1 MNVHAASLNI
11 HADSEASSTARSF
24 TASGGAQ
31 APSASAFQS
40 GTPAALRRRTDRE
53 SSADSSSSEELISYG
68 DNTAAEEPVAA
79 GNIIHGVRTTRQ
91 KVDRRPLSDWHL
103 KPFREM
109 TWAERL
115 CKLAA
120 APEQVHE
127 LVPETVDRGPMPT
140 NPWWN
145 DNIFIISRAMIAP
158 VIQHTTQSYFNITW
172 NPVAAYFFYVFIFIE
187 FARMVLDR
195 LNGFS
200 IRFGSLDEKNCGRDR
215 TPNAS
220 VNNLALG
227 VVAYMFIRPLFTF
240 LLAYD
245 KTQQPLDIIRWSY
258 PLRLMAWQ
266 LTLDYLFYCYHR
278 LTHEV
283 DGLWWVHK
291 HHHSTR
297 HPTAILSILA
307 EDYQEVLEIF
317 ILPFLASLLW
327 RQTFTEQWITL
338 CYTLMVEMQGH
349 SGVRMLWHHPTLF
362 WLKYFNCGL
371 VLEDHDL
378 HHRMG
383 RSGRNYG
390 KQSRVWDRLFGTST
404 ERIETYGMF

>member
-1 MNVHAASLNI
+1 MNVLQAASLNV
-11 HADSEASSTARSF
+11 HEVSESSSAI
-24 TASGGAQ
+24 GGAQ
-31 APSASAFQS
+31 APSASAVQS
-40 GTPAALRRRTDRE
+40 GNPLALSRRADRE
-53 SSADSSSSEELISYG
+53 SSTDSSSSEEFISYG
-68 DNTAAEEPVAA
+68 DKTAAEELVIA

-158 VIQHTTQSYFNITW
+158 VIQRTTQSYFNITW

-187 FARMVLDR
+187 FSRMVLDR

-227 VVAYMFIRPLFTF
+227 VVSYMFIRPLFTF

-258 PLRLMAWQ
+258 PLRLVAWQ
-266 LTLDYLFYCYHR
+266 LTLDYLFYSYHR

-317 ILPFLASLLW
+317 VLPFLTSLLW